1 MPEGY
6 YLKKLDPQH
15 AAHVV
20 TLWIGFMSETVDAFV
35 KLTNILPSVGVYKRR
50 LASEI
55 GSSSTEIKQI
65 RREKGFPLFTENG
78 DELVCYCVTKHGSD
92 IGLTYTL
99 EDHRRLGLA
108 KIATLAI
115 ANELKT
121 KGCSRHVLIDNFN
134 GVSEKMHERM
144 GFRYLSTD
152 VIIFF
157 APVDYKYTPLY

>member
-20 TLWIGFMSETVDAFV
+20 TLWIGFMSESVDAFV

-50 LASEI
+50 LACET

-108 KIATLAI
+108 KVATLAI
-115 ANELKT
+115 ANELKDNDCT
-121 KGCSRHVLIDNFN
+121 RHVMIEDANE
-134 GVSEKMHERM
+134 VSKKMHERI
-144 GFRYLSTD
+144 GFRYFSTD

-157 APVDYKYTPLY
+157 VPEDYNLTLPS